1 MARPGVGCYPR
12 SVTNIPPEHQDLIR
26 RVLGANYLELSL
38 ARLRVDEEPAAG
50 TRESTRATVTVAEK
64 GGQQV
69 EVEGTGVGVL
79 EAMYHGLLGRY
90 AVEYQ
95 SLKSI
100 RLSGFSVEADLDS
113 RNGGDG
119 VDAVGTVII
128 DVVNSE
134 GRRFHFTDASR
145 SVTASI
151 GRAVIAVV
159 QYFVNAERAF
169 ITLYNARRDAVERG
183 RTDLIS
189 RYTAELA
196 EVAECTSYAEVI
208 ESFKKEL
215 R

>member
-1 MARPGVGCYPR
+1 
-12 SVTNIPPEHQDLIR
+12 VTTIPPEHQELIR

-38 ARLRVDEEPAAG
+38 TRLRVDEEP
-50 TRESTRATVTVAEK
+50 EVSTRVVVVVAER
-64 GGQQV
+64 GGQQI
-69 EVEGTGVGVL
+69 EVDGTGGGVV
-79 EAMYHGLLGRY
+79 EAMYHALLGRY

-95 SLKSI
+95 SLKTV
-100 RLSGFSVEADLDS
+100 RLSGFSVEADLYT

-119 VDAVGTVII
+119 VDAVGTVTI
-128 DVVNSE
+128 DVVYSE
-134 GRRFHFTDASR
+134 GRRFHFTDSSR

-151 GRAVIAVV
+151 ARAVVAVV

-183 RTDLIS
+183 RPDLIQ
-189 RYTAELA
+189 RYTGELA
-196 EVAECTSYAEVI
+196 EVVECTSYAEVI

>member
-1 MARPGVGCYPR
+1 M
-12 SVTNIPPEHQDLIR
+12 TTIPPEHQDLIR
-26 RVLGANYLELSL
+26 RVLGANYLELSVT
-38 ARLRVDEEPAAG
+38 RLRVEEEP
-50 TRESTRATVTVAEK
+50 EVSTRVVVVVAER
-64 GGQQV
+64 GGQQI
-69 EVEGTGVGVL
+69 EVDGTGGGVV
-79 EAMYHGLLGRY
+79 EAMYHALLSRY

-95 SLKSI
+95 SLKTV
-100 RLSGFSVEADLDS
+100 RLSGFSVEADLNT

-119 VDAVGTVII
+119 VDAVGTVTI

-134 GRRFHFTDASR
+134 NRRFHFTDSSR

-151 GRAVIAVV
+151 ARAVVAVV

-169 ITLYNARRDAVERG
+169 ITLHNARRDAVERG
-183 RTDLIS
+183 RHDLVQ

-196 EVAECTSYAEVI
+196 EVVECTSYAEVI

>member
-1 MARPGVGCYPR
+1 
-12 SVTNIPPEHQDLIR
+12 VTTIPPEHQDLIR
-26 RVLGANYLELSL
+26 RVLGANYLELSVT
-38 ARLRVDEEPAAG
+38 RLRVDEEP
-50 TRESTRATVTVAEK
+50 EVSTRVVVVVAER
-64 GGQQV
+64 GGQQI
-69 EVEGTGVGVL
+69 EVDGTGGGVV
-79 EAMYHGLLGRY
+79 EAMYHALLGRW

-95 SLKSI
+95 SLKSV
-100 RLSGFSVEADLDS
+100 RLSGFSVEADLDT

-119 VDAVGTVII
+119 VDAVGTVTI

-134 GRRFHFTDASR
+134 GRRFHFTDSSR

-151 GRAVIAVV
+151 ARAVVAVV

-169 ITLYNARRDAVERG
+169 ITLHNARRDAVERG
-183 RTDLIS
+183 RADLIQ

-196 EVAECTSYAEVI
+196 EVVECTSYAEVI